1 MSPALTIAFD
11 FDDKFLQSL
20 VFVFLI
26 GLSAL
31 GSFFKKRADSKKK
44 PAALQKP
51 GTPVR
56 PPTPPRVRP
65 PRGPDVEPLP
75 RVGPAPEP
83 VRPPVIA
90 RQVARPVRRDRPPQ
104 HVRQPVL
111 APEPRPAHA
120 EFATTP
126 VQMPSTPIR
135 ESQAASPARRGRA
148 NDQISRMIAG
158 GESLGAAF
166 ALSEILAPPV
176 ALRENHL
183 F

>member
-44 PAALQKP
+44 PPALQKP
-51 GTPVR
+51 GAPVR
-56 PPTPPRVRP
+56 PPTPARVRP
-65 PRGPDVEPLP
+65 SRGPDVELLP

-104 HVRQPVL
+104 
-111 APEPRPAHA
+111 A
-120 EFATTP
+120 EFATTHIE
-126 VQMPSTPIR
+126 MPSTPIR
-135 ESQAASPARRGRA
+135 ESQAASPARRIRA

-166 ALSEILAPPV
+166 ALAEILAPPV